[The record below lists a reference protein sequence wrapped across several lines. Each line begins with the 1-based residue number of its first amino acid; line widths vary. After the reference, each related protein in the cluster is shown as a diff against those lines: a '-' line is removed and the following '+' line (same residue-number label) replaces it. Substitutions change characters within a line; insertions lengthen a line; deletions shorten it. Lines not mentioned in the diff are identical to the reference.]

1 MAPAD
6 RGWVRR
12 SRLNPWLIRAVLAA
26 GGVLVAVVAAEL
38 SLRVRGIGYGSVH
51 IAWSDVLRHE
61 HPRDYR
67 FVSYKGSREYGGHTV
82 FYDEEGR
89 LADPDGPRDQGGQRV
104 IAVVTGDSFV
114 EALQVT
120 HEDSF
125 VSLLQD
131 ASPGPEVFSGTVVEA
146 DRVGTR

>member
-1 MAPAD
+1 MCCVTSIRGTTASCPVRD
-6 RGWVRR
+6 RESTEGT
-12 SRLNPWLIRAVLAA
+12 
-26 GGVLVAVVAAEL
+26 L
-38 SLRVRGIGYGSVH
+38 SSTTKRV
-51 IAWSDVLRHE
+51 
-61 HPRDYR
+61 
-67 FVSYKGSREYGGHTV
+67 
-82 FYDEEGR
+82 R
-89 LADPDGPRDQGGQRV
+89 LADPDGPQDQGGQRV

-131 ASPGPEVFSGTVVEA
+131 ASPGPDVFSGTVVEA